1 MLATFSINGPYL
13 MSKKNFSV
21 YNEQC
26 PSHNVLEK
34 IGDKWSILII
44 NILLNKTF
52 RFGELKREIGGISPK
67 MLTQTLMKLERFGF
81 IARCSFPIL
90 PMKVE
95 YSLTPLGK
103 ELGSIL
109 NSLTTW
115 TEKNMNRI
123 ILAESKFVETRNL

>member
-1 MLATFSINGPYL
+1 
-13 MSKKNFSV
+13 MSKNKFSV

-26 PSHNVLEK
+26 PSHKVLEK

-44 NILLNKTF
+44 NILFDKKF

-81 IARCSFPIL
+81 IARYSFPIL

-95 YSLTPLGK
+95 YSLTALGK

-115 TEKNMNRI
+115 TEKNMDRI
-123 ILAESKFVETRNL
+123 MHAESQFVETRNL

>member
-1 MLATFSINGPYL
+1 

-123 ILAESKFVETRNL
+123 MLAESKFVETRNL

>member
-1 MLATFSINGPYL
+1 MLTISTINNLYP
-13 MSKKNFSV
+13 MSNKNFSV

-26 PSHNVLEK
+26 PSHNILEK
-34 IGDKWSILII
+34 ISDKWSILII
-44 NILLNKTF
+44 NILLNKPF

-81 IARCSFPIL
+81 ITKCSFPVL

-95 YSLTPLGK
+95 YSITLLGK
-103 ELGSIL
+103 ELGTIL

-123 ILAESKFVETRNL
+123 MRAENKFTETRNL

>member
-123 ILAESKFVETRNL
+123 MLAESKFVETRNL

>member
-1 MLATFSINGPYL
+1 